1 MPELDRPSQT
11 EFADWHAIA
20 SDVAQQIDG
29 AAPDQ
34 RPRIVGIS
42 GSQGSGKS
50 TLANIV
56 VEHLQG
62 YGLHA
67 VTVSLDDFYL
77 TKAERIELSQAVH
90 PLLRTRGVPGTH
102 DIQWLGQVL
111 HAMQSANPAE
121 GVTLALPTFDK
132 EMDDR
137 SGQHQVLCQI
147 LVLEG
152 WCVGVQAQPDIS
164 QPINALERTEDTQA
178 LWRSWVNEQ
187 TRERYEPLWRSIDY
201 WVQLRPPGF
210 TQVVQWR
217 GQQEQQIAPNKRM
230 NTQTLQRFIDHYER
244 LTRWQWACAPHQ
256 PGMRV
261 ELGADHKVVSVE
273 NLSNH

>member
-1 MPELDRPSQT
+1 MPQSDRPPQI

-20 SDVAQQIDG
+20 SDIAEQIDR
-29 AAPDQ
+29 ASPDQ

-50 TLANIV
+50 TLANFV
-56 VEHLQG
+56 VEHIKQRGLQ
-62 YGLHA
+62 A

-77 TKAERIELSQAVH
+77 TKAQRIELSRTVH

-102 DIQWLGQVL
+102 DSQWLGQVL
-111 HAMQSANPAE
+111 HALQAANPAE
-121 GVTLALPTFDK
+121 GVTLELPTFDK
-132 EMDDR
+132 GMDDR
-137 SGQHQVLCQI
+137 SGQRQVRCQI

-152 WCVGVQAQPDIS
+152 WCVGVQAQPDVS
-164 QPINALERTEDTQA
+164 QPINALERTADTEGR
-178 LWRSWVNEQ
+178 WRSWVNEQ
-187 TRERYEPLWRSIDY
+187 TREHYEPLWQCIDY

-210 TQVVQWR
+210 AQVVQWR
-217 GQQEQQIAPNKRM
+217 GEQEQQIAPDKQM
-230 NTQTLQRFIDHYER
+230 DAQALQRFIDHYER

-261 ELGADHKVVSVE
+261 ELGADHNVVSVA
-273 NLSNH
+273 NLNNH